1 MRRLIQHSII
11 LTNKFTTH
19 TLRVWATV
27 GNHLVYLM
35 FGYLKV
41 IEHQKLANKS
51 NKKYKIKIYQLKQI
65 SKFGKNAEIT
75 I

>member
-1 MRRLIQHSII
+1 
-11 LTNKFTTH
+11 
-19 TLRVWATV
+19 
-27 GNHLVYLM
+27 M